1 MKILVVGSGGRE
13 HALVWKIAQSPRV
26 KKIYCAPGNGGT
38 LGLAEP
44 VPIQAGEIESLL
56 DFARKQ
62 KIDLTLVGPEGP
74 LTLGIVDRFEEAGLP
89 IFGPRKNAAI
99 LEGSKVF
106 TKDFLRR
113 HGIPTAEYMSFTDP
127 AQAAGYILKKGAP
140 IVVKA
145 DGLAAGKGVVVAQN
159 VEEAVASVY
168 MIMEQRKFG
177 SAGEAIVVE
186 ECLAGEEASFMAF
199 TDGKA
204 VIPMISS
211 QDHKQV
217 HDGDRGPNTGG
228 MGAYTPAPVIQD
240 RTEEIMETVMVPTIR
255 GMAEEGRVFKGVL
268 YAGIMVTP
276 EGLKVLEFN
285 VRFGDPEAQ
294 PILFRLKTD
303 LVDIIEGILND
314 RLSQVPIEWK
324 NGASACVVLASGGY
338 PGAYEKGKTISGL
351 DRIPDTED
359 LLVFHAG
366 TRMVDDRI
374 VTAGGR
380 VLGVTARGETLA
392 SALNKAYDAVNLI
405 DFKGKHSRTD
415 IGQKGLKMLC
425 EQG

>member
-26 KKIYCAPGNGGT
+26 KKIYCAPGNGGIADI
-38 LGLAEP
+38 AEP
-44 VPIQAGEIESLL
+44 VSIEAGEIDSLL

-74 LTLGIVDRFEEAGLP
+74 LTMGIVDHFEEAGLP

-127 AQAAGYILKKGAP
+127 FLAVNYIREMGAP

-145 DGLAAGKGVVVAQN
+145 DGLASGKGVIVAES
-159 VEEAVASVY
+159 VEEAIASVR

-177 SAGEAIVVE
+177 PAGGAVVVE
-186 ECLAGEEASFMAF
+186 ECLVGEEASFMAF
-199 TDGKA
+199 TDGKT

-217 HDGDRGPNTGG
+217 NDGDRGPNTGG

-240 RTEEIMETVMVPTIR
+240 RTEEIMETVMIPTIR
-255 GMAEEGRVFKGVL
+255 GMAEEERPFKGVL
-268 YAGIMVTP
+268 YAGLMVTP
-276 EGLKVLEFN
+276 DGLKVLEFN

-303 LVDIIEGILND
+303 IIDIIDGILED
-314 RLSQVPIEWK
+314 RLSQVHIEWK
-324 NGASACVVLASGGY
+324 NGASACVVMASDGY
-338 PGAYEKGKTISGL
+338 PGAYENGKVISGL
-351 DRIPDTED
+351 DTIPDAGD
-359 LLVFHAG
+359 LFVFHAG
-366 TRMVDDRI
+366 TRKVDDRLI
-374 VTAGGR
+374 TAGGR
-380 VLGVTARGETLA
+380 VLGITAHGETLA
-392 SALNKAYDAVNLI
+392 SALNKAYDAIDRI
-405 DFKGKHSRTD
+405 DFKGKHFRTD
-415 IGQKGLKMLC
+415 IGQKGLKMLY